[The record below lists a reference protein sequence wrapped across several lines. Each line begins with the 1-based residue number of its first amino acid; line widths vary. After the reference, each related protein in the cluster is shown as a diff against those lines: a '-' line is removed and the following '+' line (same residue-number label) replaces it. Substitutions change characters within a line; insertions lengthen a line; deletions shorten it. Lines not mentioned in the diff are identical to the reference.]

1 MIHLLPLALAKA
13 KWKIPGFEESSSDS
27 IVAERI
33 VSATTLIPGKR
44 PTNRVAKGFANAFP
58 TATGLRNRV
67 RVSEAAQLS
76 DRSAGA
82 RFNFL
87 AYDFGRL
94 A

>member
-1 MIHLLPLALAKA
+1 MIHLLPLALATA
-13 KWKIPGFEESSSDS
+13 KWKIPGFEESSS
-27 IVAERI
+27 VAERI

-67 RVSEAAQLS
+67 RVSDAAQLS

>member
-44 PTNRVAKGFANAFP
+44 PTNRVAKGYCECFSTGDRFAQP
-58 TATGLRNRV
+58 TTARV
-67 RVSEAAQLS
+67 RP
-76 DRSAGA
+76 
-82 RFNFL
+82 
-87 AYDFGRL
+87 
-94 A
+94 